1 MSDSVRPL
9 RGQPTR
15 LRRPWESA
23 GKNPGV
29 GCHCLLQCVKV
40 RSKVKSLSRVGLFV
54 TPRTA
59 AHQAPPSMAFS
70 RQGYWSGC
78 HCLLCPLLDGP
89 RKRPRYDEDWQLGR
103 RGLGR
108 GSRVPLVCCRTQPTT
123 PASRR
128 PSGRPHRLHR
138 ADPLGLGE
146 PAGLRPHRGASY
158 GFLVHTEQSVQGGC
172 RTREGVRNC
181 VFPYGILYIVFLCP
195 FSFSFFSTS
204 KSNSFKS
211 TQRKHHP
218 EFVNYG

>member
-1 MSDSVRPL
+1 MKTLGP
-9 RGQPTR
+9 
-15 LRRPWESA
+15 
-23 GKNPGV
+23 V
-29 GCHCLLQCVKV
+29 GF
-40 RSKVKSLSRVGLFV
+40 FV

-59 AHQAPPSMAFS
+59 AHQAPPSMGFS

-89 RKRPRYDEDWQLGR
+89 RKRPRHDEDWQLGR

-108 GSRVPLVCCRTQPTT
+108 GSRVPLVCYRTQPTT

-128 PSGRPHRLHR
+128 PSGRPHCLHR

-146 PAGLRPHRGASY
+146 PAGLRPHPGASY
-158 GFLVHTEQSVQGGC
+158 GFLVHTEQSVQGDC

-195 FSFSFFSTS
+195 FSFFFFFLPAKAIHSKAPRESTIL
-204 KSNSFKS
+204 NL
-211 TQRKHHP
+211 
-218 EFVNYG
+218 